1 MGFIFVVLVLMFFMG
16 VRDAI
21 FVGLSV
27 PLSALL
33 AFYPLMAMGFTLNTI
48 VLFAFLL
55 GLGIVVDDAI
65 VVIENSHRIFNKHKN
80 LSITEA
86 VKLAASEVFIPVLA
100 GTLTTI
106 APFFPLLFWPGIVG
120 EFMKYLPF
128 TLIFTLFAS
137 LVVSYIMNPV
147 FAMTFMKREDE
158 DKAIE
163 SGFGAIKKTLIT
175 LGIIAAVFYL
185 LYAAT
190 GTGTIFGIANVMVLV
205 ALLVI
210 FNHFILTPKL
220 IIPFQENLLPK
231 LKDNYSKA
239 IRWILEGWRPVWAVL
254 ASVVLL
260 ILTIMFMGI
269 KKPNVVF
276 FPSAEPDYIY
286 VYNVMPIGTDARKTD
301 EITKEIEKRVFKV
314 LQDNNAMAAVNSV
327 ISNVGRNAGDPMNP
341 DRSDTPHKSKVT
353 VAFVGKEVRGG
364 ISSLEILNE
373 VRESLIDI
381 PGTSISVERES
392 NGPPTGKPITIEI
405 TGEDFETLRDIES
418 QVFAKIEAS
427 NIPGI
432 DELKSDLVTNK
443 PEIVVNVDREKAS
456 REGIST
462 ATIAMALRTALFG
475 SEISKFRDLEDEYPI
490 QLRLEKSDRSDIE
503 KLLSMNITYRD
514 MNMGGVLRSVPLS
527 TVADISYSTTFS
539 QINRTDAKRTITL
552 SSDVTPEY
560 AEQATKINE
569 MIFAE
574 LSELDVPA
582 GYTIDRA
589 GEQKEQEEAMAFL
602 SMAFLIAIA
611 IIYLILA
618 AQFNSIIKPFIIFF
632 TIVLSLIGVLLGFLI
647 FNKTFSV
654 IMSGV
659 GIIALAGIVVK
670 NGILLIEFIDEMRK
684 RGYSVKEAIIE
695 GGSTRLT
702 PVLLT
707 AFSTIL
713 GMIPLALGLAFDFG
727 ALFVDLDWVVHI
739 GGDSAVFWNIL
750 AWTIIFGLAFS
761 TILTLIIVPCLYFIS
776 DRIQKKLR
784 GEEAIER
791 EYLRGA
797 QA

>member
-1 MGFIFVVLVLMFFMG
+1 
-16 VRDAI
+16 
-21 FVGLSV
+21 
-27 PLSALL
+27 
-33 AFYPLMAMGFTLNTI
+33 
-48 VLFAFLL
+48 
-55 GLGIVVDDAI
+55 
-65 VVIENSHRIFNKHKN
+65 
-80 LSITEA
+80 
-86 VKLAASEVFIPVLA
+86 
-100 GTLTTI
+100 
-106 APFFPLLFWPGIVG
+106 
-120 EFMKYLPF
+120 
-128 TLIFTLFAS
+128 
-137 LVVSYIMNPV
+137 
-147 FAMTFMKREDE
+147 
-158 DKAIE
+158 
-163 SGFGAIKKTLIT
+163 
-175 LGIIAAVFYL
+175 
-185 LYAAT
+185 
-190 GTGTIFGIANVMVLV
+190 
-205 ALLVI
+205 
-210 FNHFILTPKL
+210 
-220 IIPFQENLLPK
+220 
-231 LKDNYSKA
+231 
-239 IRWILEGWRPVWAVL
+239 
-254 ASVVLL
+254 
-260 ILTIMFMGI
+260 
-269 KKPNVVF
+269 
-276 FPSAEPDYIY
+276 
-286 VYNVMPIGTDARKTD
+286 
-301 EITKEIEKRVFKV
+301 
-314 LQDNNAMAAVNSV
+314 
-327 ISNVGRNAGDPMNP
+327 
-341 DRSDTPHKSKVT
+341 
-353 VAFVGKEVRGG
+353 
-364 ISSLEILNE
+364 
-373 VRESLIDI
+373 
-381 PGTSISVERES
+381 
-392 NGPPTGKPITIEI
+392 
-405 TGEDFETLRDIES
+405 
-418 QVFAKIEAS
+418 
-427 NIPGI
+427 
-432 DELKSDLVTNK
+432 
-443 PEIVVNVDREKAS
+443 
-456 REGIST
+456 
-462 ATIAMALRTALFG
+462 
-475 SEISKFRDLEDEYPI
+475 
-490 QLRLEKSDRSDIE
+490 
-503 KLLSMNITYRD
+503 MNITYRD

-574 LSELDVPA
+574 LSDLDLPA

-602 SMAFLIAIA
+602 SKAFLIAIA

-713 GMIPLALGLAFDFG
+713 GMIPLAIGLAFDFG

-761 TILTLIIVPCLYFIS
+761 TVLTLIIVPCLYYIS

-791 EYLRGA
+791 EYLRGV